1 MTMRFT
7 LNKQKVVAVSNNRD
21 FSLFSVSLI
30 LLSIVA
36 LSHTSVNAMADE
48 SSSDSLAE
56 AGLSLIALRNDTLD
70 TNQDGDNDAIRVV
83 VVFNTEQQNTNL
95 ELRLIGEYKDREV
108 TEILQF
114 TFSEQSNASLVYDAW
129 ASGEHELRM
138 QIVDQDGN
146 IITTIPL
153 PTYVLKPALQTP
165 SIMLAL
171 NAPQHI
177 ETGDECTISRVF
189 SDETGPRYGASGV
202 RTFSGAPFTVLDSQD
217 SLDCSNWPAGDY
229 QLKEAYRNDL
239 GQTTEDWL
247 NLTIHNRPAPDF
259 SLLVSGDGNTTDT
272 ECLITMIPANA
283 DIDFSSFQKIWRI
296 QGNQIAGNVGDQF
309 DCSTLSAGVHLVS
322 LEVINDELI
331 SAIEGVNLVRLP
343 GDELTEEQKS
353 VAPSRSYG
361 DDTETESVGWIS
373 IGVLGLVVVILSYL
387 VLVRVKDG
395 DEELPMRDLG
405 PTPMIL
411 SDGSPDAEGL
421 PTTTDDDGVLWRQHP
436 DGNHDWWDAELR
448 VWVRW

>member
-1 MTMRFT
+1 MS
-7 LNKQKVVAVSNNRD
+7 SNRY
-21 FSLFSVSLI
+21 FSLFSVALV
-30 LLSIVA
+30 LLSIIA
-36 LSHTSVNAMADE
+36 LSHASVNAVADE

-83 VVFNTEQQNTNL
+83 VVFNTERENTNL

-129 ASGEHELRM
+129 AAGEHELRM

-165 SIMLAL
+165 SIVLAL

-217 SLDCSNWPAGDY
+217 SLDCSNWPAGEY

-259 SLLVSGDGNTTDT
+259 SLLVNGNGNTTDA
-272 ECLITMIPANA
+272 ECLITMIPTDA

-296 QGNQIAGNVGDQF
+296 QGNQVAGNVGDQF
-309 DCSTLSAGVHLVS
+309 DCMTLPAGVHLVS
-322 LEVINDELI
+322 LEVINNELI

-387 VLVRVKDG
+387 VLVRVKD
-395 DEELPMRDLG
+395 DDQELPMRDLG

-411 SDGSPDAEGL
+411 SDGSPDPEGL

>member
-1 MTMRFT
+1 MS
-7 LNKQKVVAVSNNRD
+7 SNRYFPM
-21 FSLFSVSLI
+21 FSIMLV
-30 LLSIVA
+30 LLSIAAVSYTAVSVA
-36 LSHTSVNAMADE
+36 ADD

-83 VVFNTEQQNTNL
+83 VVFNTEQDSTNL

-114 TFSEQSNASLVYDAW
+114 TFSGQSNASLVYDAW
-129 ASGEHELRM
+129 ASGEHELRL

-177 ETGDECTISRVF
+177 ETGDECTISRIF
-189 SDETGPRYGASGV
+189 SDETGPRYGATGV
-202 RTFSGAPFTVLDSQD
+202 RTFSGAPFTVLDSQN
-217 SLDCSNWPAGDY
+217 SLDCSHWPAGDY

-259 SLLVSGDGNTTDT
+259 TLLVSGNGNTTDT
-272 ECLITMIPANA
+272 ECRITMTPT
-283 DIDFSSFQKIWRI
+283 DEQIDFTSFQKIWRI
-296 QGNQIAGNVGDQF
+296 QGDQIPGNTGDQL
-309 DCSTLSAGVHLVS
+309 DCTTLSAGVHLVS
-322 LEVINDELI
+322 LEVINNELI

-343 GDELTEEQKS
+343 GEELTEEQKS

-373 IGVLGLVVVILSYL
+373 IGVLGLVVVVLSYL
-387 VLVRVKDG
+387 VLVRVKDS
-395 DEELPMRDLG
+395 DEQLPMRDLG

-411 SDGSPDAEGL
+411 PDGSPDSEGL

>member
-1 MTMRFT
+1 M
-7 LNKQKVVAVSNNRD
+7 SNNRD

-36 LSHTSVNAMADE
+36 LSHTSVNVMADE

-108 TEILQF
+108 IEILQF

-165 SIMLAL
+165 SITLAL

-272 ECLITMIPANA
+272 ECLITMIPADA

-296 QGNQIAGNVGDQF
+296 QGNQVAGNVGDQF

>member
-1 MTMRFT
+1 
-7 LNKQKVVAVSNNRD
+7 VVVVSSNRH

-36 LSHTSVNAMADE
+36 LSNTSVNALADE
-48 SSSDSLAE
+48 SSSDSLAD

-83 VVFNTEQQNTNL
+83 VVFNTEQENTNL

-165 SIMLAL
+165 SITLAL

-272 ECLITMIPANA
+272 DCLITMIPTDA
-283 DIDFSSFQKIWRI
+283 DIDFSNFQKIWRI
-296 QGNQIAGNVGDQF
+296 QGDQVAGNVGDQF
-309 DCSTLSAGVHLVS
+309 DCTTLSAGVHLVS
-322 LEVINDELI
+322 LEVINNELI

-343 GDELTEEQKS
+343 GDELTEEEKS

-387 VLVRVKDG
+387 VLVRVKDS

>member
-1 MTMRFT
+1 MSSNRYFPMFSIM
-7 LNKQKVVAVSNNRD
+7 LVFLSIAAVSYTA
-21 FSLFSVSLI
+21 VG
-30 LLSIVA
+30 VA
-36 LSHTSVNAMADE
+36 ADD

-83 VVFNTEQQNTNL
+83 VVFNTEQDSTNL

-114 TFSEQSNASLVYDAW
+114 TFSGQSNASLVYDAW
-129 ASGEHELRM
+129 ASGEHELRL

-177 ETGDECTISRVF
+177 ETGDECTISRIF
-189 SDETGPRYGASGV
+189 SDETGPRYGATGV
-202 RTFSGAPFTVLDSQD
+202 RTFSGAPFTVLDSQN
-217 SLDCSNWPAGDY
+217 SLDCSHWPAGDY

-259 SLLVSGDGNTTDT
+259 TLLVSGNGNTTDT
-272 ECLITMIPANA
+272 ECRITMTPT
-283 DIDFSSFQKIWRI
+283 DEQIDFTSFQKIWRI
-296 QGNQIAGNVGDQF
+296 QGDQIPGNIGDQF
-309 DCSTLSAGVHLVS
+309 DCTTLTAGVHLVS
-322 LEVINDELI
+322 LEVINNELI

-343 GDELTEEQKS
+343 GEELTEEQKS

-373 IGVLGLVVVILSYL
+373 IGVLGLVVVVLSYL
-387 VLVRVKDG
+387 VLVRVKDS
-395 DEELPMRDLG
+395 DEQLPMRDLG

-411 SDGSPDAEGL
+411 PDGSPDSEGL

>member
-1 MTMRFT
+1 MS
-7 LNKQKVVAVSNNRD
+7 SNRH

-36 LSHTSVNAMADE
+36 LSNTSVNALADE
-48 SSSDSLAE
+48 SSSDSLAD

-83 VVFNTEQQNTNL
+83 VVFNTEQENTNL

-165 SIMLAL
+165 SITLAL

-272 ECLITMIPANA
+272 DCLITMIPTDA
-283 DIDFSSFQKIWRI
+283 DIDFSNFQKIWRI
-296 QGNQIAGNVGDQF
+296 QGDQVAGNVGDQF
-309 DCSTLSAGVHLVS
+309 DCTTLSAGVHLVS
-322 LEVINDELI
+322 LEVINNELI

-387 VLVRVKDG
+387 VLVRVKDS

>member
-1 MTMRFT
+1 M
-7 LNKQKVVAVSNNRD
+7 SNNRD

-48 SSSDSLAE
+48 SSSDSLSE

-108 TEILQF
+108 IEILQF

-165 SIMLAL
+165 SITLAL

-272 ECLITMIPANA
+272 ECLITMIPADA

-395 DEELPMRDLG
+395 DEELLMRDLG

>member
-1 MTMRFT
+1 MS
-7 LNKQKVVAVSNNRD
+7 SNRYFPM
-21 FSLFSVSLI
+21 FSIMLV
-30 LLSIVA
+30 LLSIAAVSYTAVSVA
-36 LSHTSVNAMADE
+36 ADD

-83 VVFNTEQQNTNL
+83 VVFNTEQDSTNL

-114 TFSEQSNASLVYDAW
+114 TFSGQSNASLVYDAW
-129 ASGEHELRM
+129 ASGEHELRL

-177 ETGDECTISRVF
+177 ETGDECTISRIF
-189 SDETGPRYGASGV
+189 SDETGPRYGATGV
-202 RTFSGAPFTVLDSQD
+202 RTFSGAPFTVLDSQN
-217 SLDCSNWPAGDY
+217 SLDCSHWPAGDY

-239 GQTTEDWL
+239 GQTTEYWL

-259 SLLVSGDGNTTDT
+259 TLLVSGNGNTTDT
-272 ECLITMIPANA
+272 ECRITMTPT
-283 DIDFSSFQKIWRI
+283 DEQIDFTSFQKIWRI
-296 QGNQIAGNVGDQF
+296 QGDQIPGNTGDQF
-309 DCSTLSAGVHLVS
+309 DCTTLSAGVHLVS
-322 LEVINDELI
+322 LEVINNELI

-343 GDELTEEQKS
+343 GEELTEEQKS

-373 IGVLGLVVVILSYL
+373 IGVLGLVVVVLSYL
-387 VLVRVKDG
+387 VLVRVKDS
-395 DEELPMRDLG
+395 DEQLPMRDLG

-411 SDGSPDAEGL
+411 PDGSPDSEGL